1 MNVAQGRLQPE
12 PVCPA
17 CGSMVRQGALFCP
30 VCGAPAGHAG
40 GHAGNATTRAGDA
53 GGYEGNAGAMVNL
66 ELVNASTGKRAGA
79 KLIDLG
85 LAWILQLL
93 PYTLALAALAGLSGS
108 RYPTSADQQA
118 YMAAAVWWVVGTVL
132 GLALWVFCWA
142 WEART
147 GKTPGQA
154 MLGLRTSSLEGL
166 APGWGAVFVRNLVFG
181 LICLIPVAGVVLALI
196 SNVFD
201 QNSKRQGWHDKAAR
215 TFVFDVRAG
224 RDPLTTGGINGPASF
239 APRADLPAL
248 QQVASPVAA
257 APAKAPMEPAPAS
270 SQPAPGPQPAA
281 PGPDHA
287 HPDDA
292 LGATRLSRFRE
303 PDAATA
309 AGGHTASDVVLT
321 FNDGRR
327 VALRGPVLV
336 GRNPAGYDDE
346 TVQELLSVDDPGK
359 SVSKTHLAVWTDQGT
374 VWVQDRKSTNG
385 TRVVRADGASS
396 LAPAGQ
402 PVQVDA
408 GDVVRFGDCF
418 FSIGRGHA

>member
-1 MNVAQGRLQPE
+1 
-12 PVCPA
+12 
-17 CGSMVRQGALFCP
+17 
-30 VCGAPAGHAG
+30 
-40 GHAGNATTRAGDA
+40 
-53 GGYEGNAGAMVNL
+53 MVNL

-93 PYTLALAALAGLSGS
+93 PYILALASLSTLSGS
-108 RYPTSADQQA
+108 AYPTSSDEQA
-118 YMAAAVWWVVGTVL
+118 LLAAAVWWVTGTVL
-132 GLALWVFCWA
+132 GIALWIFCWA

-154 MLGLRTSSLEGL
+154 MLGLRTSGPEGL
-166 APGWGAVFVRNLVFG
+166 APGWGAVFVRNFVFG

-196 SNVFD
+196 SNMFD
-201 QNSKRQGWHDKAAR
+201 PNSKRQGWHDKAAR

-239 APRADLPAL
+239 APRADLPAV
-248 QQVASPVAA
+248 QEVASPVASPAAKPQAPARPAA
-257 APAKAPMEPAPAS
+257 APAARPTAAPPTAAAPQAAALAPAR
-270 SQPAPGPQPAA
+270 AA
-281 PGPDHA
+281 PTPPWHAADPDA
-287 HPDDA
+287 DPDAD
-292 LGATRLSRFRE
+292 LGATRFAPSRQAG
-303 PDAATA
+303 AAA
-309 AGGHTASDVVLT
+309 AGGAPSASDVVLT

-327 VALRGPVLV
+327 VALRGPVLI

-346 TVQELLSVDDPGK
+346 TVQEFLAVDDPGK
-359 SVSKTHLAVWTDQGT
+359 SVSKTHLAVWSDQSG

-385 TRVVRADGASS
+385 TRVVRADGATAE
-396 LAPAGQ
+396 APAGQ
-402 PVQVDA
+402 PVLVDA

>member
-1 MNVAQGRLQPE
+1 
-12 PVCPA
+12 
-17 CGSMVRQGALFCP
+17 
-30 VCGAPAGHAG
+30 
-40 GHAGNATTRAGDA
+40 
-53 GGYEGNAGAMVNL
+53 MVNL

-85 LAWILQLL
+85 IAWVLQLL
-93 PYTLALAALAGLSGS
+93 PYTLALASLASLSGS
-108 RYPTSADQQA
+108 AYPTSSDEQA
-118 YMAAAVWWVVGTVL
+118 LLAAAVWWIVGTVL
-132 GLALWVFCWA
+132 GIALWIFCWA

-154 MLGLRTSSLEGL
+154 LLGLRTSGPEGL
-166 APGWGAVFVRNLVFG
+166 APGWGAVFVRNFVFG

-196 SNVFD
+196 SNMFD
-201 QNSKRQGWHDKAAR
+201 PNSRRQGWHDKAAR

-257 APAKAPMEPAPAS
+257 PAARPKAPVR
-270 SQPAPGPQPAA
+270 PAA
-281 PGPDHA
+281 VPADPAVSVPAAAPVLAKDPDA
-287 HPDDA
+287 D
-292 LGATRLSRFRE
+292 LGATRFAPARQGG
-303 PDAATA
+303 AAA
-309 AGGHTASDVVLT
+309 AGGAPSASDVVLT

-327 VALRGPVLV
+327 VALRGPVLI

-346 TVQELLSVDDPGK
+346 TVQELLAVDDPGK
-359 SVSKTHLAVWTDQGT
+359 SVSKTHLAVWNDQSG

-385 TRVVRADGASS
+385 TRVVRADGATAE
-396 LAPAGQ
+396 APAGQ
-402 PVQVDA
+402 PVLVDA

>member
-1 MNVAQGRLQPE
+1 
-12 PVCPA
+12 
-17 CGSMVRQGALFCP
+17 
-30 VCGAPAGHAG
+30 
-40 GHAGNATTRAGDA
+40 
-53 GGYEGNAGAMVNL
+53 MVNL

-93 PYTLALAALAGLSGS
+93 PYLLALASLSTLSGS
-108 RYPTSADQQA
+108 AYPTSSDEQA
-118 YMAAAVWWVVGTVL
+118 LLAAAVWWVTGTVL
-132 GLALWVFCWA
+132 GIALWIFCWA

-154 MLGLRTSSLEGL
+154 MLGLRTSGPEGL
-166 APGWGAVFVRNLVFG
+166 APGWGAVFVRNFVFG

-196 SNVFD
+196 SNMFD
-201 QNSKRQGWHDKAAR
+201 PNSKRQGWHDKAAR

-239 APRADLPAL
+239 APRADLPSV
-248 QQVASPVAA
+248 QEVASPMASPAAKPQVPARPATAPAAPPAGAVPPAA
-257 APAKAPMEPAPAS
+257 APAPAGAVPAPA
-270 SQPAPGPQPAA
+270 PAPHAA
-281 PGPDHA
+281 DPDA
-287 HPDDA
+287 D
-292 LGATRLSRFRE
+292 LGATRFAPSRQTGA
-303 PDAATA
+303 PA
-309 AGGHTASDVVLT
+309 AGGAPSASDVVLT

-327 VALRGPVLV
+327 IALRGPVLI

-346 TVQELLSVDDPGK
+346 TVQEFLAVDDPGK
-359 SVSKTHLAVWTDQGT
+359 SVSKTHLAVWSDPSG

-385 TRVVRADGASS
+385 TRVVRADGATAE
-396 LAPAGQ
+396 APAGQ
-402 PVQVDA
+402 PVLVDA